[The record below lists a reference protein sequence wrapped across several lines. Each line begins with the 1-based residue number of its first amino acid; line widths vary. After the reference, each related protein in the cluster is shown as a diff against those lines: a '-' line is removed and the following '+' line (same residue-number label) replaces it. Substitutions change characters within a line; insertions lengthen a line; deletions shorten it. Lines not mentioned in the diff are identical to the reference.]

1 MDGSAPAGNAHALG
15 DPTTTLPHLGAA
27 SLRDRAVDVLEQRI
41 LDGSFAAGGRLPTE
55 FELGQRL
62 GVSRTVVRD
71 ALRVLEARGLIEVK
85 RGSGTR
91 VRATTA
97 DAYMNAA
104 ATLLIRSDLTIGDLL
119 DARAA
124 LESQFALLATRNRER
139 EDVERM
145 SAALGAFAEAVE
157 RRDPAAAARGHVEF
171 HTELVRATRLPAL
184 DILVGPLQQMM
195 LATSLVPS
203 GIEPDDP
210 RGWRVET
217 HRALFVAVERQSLDE
232 VEAALAEH
240 WTYTRGPAFD
250 AIRASRIGALFPSPA
265 QLVNETWLASSGAGR
280 PDPGLSGGA
289 PEGLTLDRS
298 HAPPAAG
305 KEPPVAAN
313 ALTRR

>member
-1 MDGSAPAGNAHALG
+1 MSDGA
-15 DPTTTLPHLGAA
+15 TTLPHLGAS
-27 SLRDRAVDVLEQRI
+27 SLRDRVLEVLEQRI

-55 FELGQRL
+55 LELVKQL

-71 ALRVLEARGLIEVK
+71 ALRVLEARGLIEIR

-91 VRATTA
+91 VRETTA

-104 ATLLIRSDLTIGDLL
+104 ATLLIRSDLTVGDLL

-124 LESQFALLATRNRER
+124 LESHLAVLAARNREP
-139 EDVERM
+139 ENVERM
-145 SAALGAFAEAVE
+145 SAALEAFAAAVD

-171 HTELVRATRLPAL
+171 HTELMRATRLPAL

-217 HRALFVAVERQSLDE
+217 HRALFVAVESQSLDA

-240 WTYTRGPAFD
+240 WTYTQGPAFD
-250 AIRASRIGALFPSPA
+250 AIRSKRIGALFPSPA
-265 QLVNETWLASSGAGR
+265 QLVNETWAAL
-280 PDPGLSGGA
+280 PGSGGA
-289 PEGLTLDRS
+289 SPETQILDRP
-298 HAPPAAG
+298 HEPPAVG
-305 KEPPVAAN
+305 QGVHEAADR
-313 ALTRR
+313 LTRR